1 MPEHHAFDFRQP
13 SLVQEFLLASDSL
26 LLMEFLLLVKGVKNT
41 SLFSFFFHLN
51 PGFDV
56 YIGNIKV
63 FNFKQHGINDEVNS
77 EHGVTIKVTRK
88 YFYVFHTCQKWHK
101 YRLTMNKTELKQ
113 HLEESG
119 EENLLITINVK
130 INLKNDCQRT

>member
-1 MPEHHAFDFRQP
+1 MLFILDTEDSCFILILSTYQIGIVPEHHAFDFRQP

-63 FNFKQHGINDEVNS
+63 FNFKQHGINDEV
-77 EHGVTIKVTRK
+77 R
-88 YFYVFHTCQKWHK
+88 
-101 YRLTMNKTELKQ
+101 
-113 HLEESG
+113 
-119 EENLLITINVK
+119 
-130 INLKNDCQRT
+130 